1 MGIFNSKQTFTKPQ
15 PPQPPKRDPLV
26 DEYLK
31 NIAIFTSI
39 ACQKS
44 TNNPSNNK
52 YYTQPDTVYQPII
65 ISAMSGMPS
74 DDFVSPMSGMPSGD
88 FVSPMSGMPS
98 GDFVS
103 SIPLN
108 NFTDSIDHYY
118 SPSEY
123 YKNPNP
129 NCCNENYENSKDH
142 LNYDTIA
149 RTWTKQNKYQI

>member
-15 PPQPPKRDPLV
+15 PPQPQPPKRDPLV
-26 DEYLK
+26 EEYLK

-74 DDFVSPMSGMPSGD
+74 
-88 FVSPMSGMPS
+88 

-129 NCCNENYENSKDH
+129 NCCNENYENAKDP
-142 LNYDTIA
+142 LNYDTID
-149 RTWTKQNKYQI
+149 RTWTKQKKYQI